1 MTSVTARAALIRF
14 CRNRLLL
21 APFLAISLFYLL
33 STVLAAQEPVPGGE
47 FHVDSDHDGMS
58 DTLEQALLV
67 QFVPKFMIDQHDCS
81 NVPAEFQADKKTPEL
96 KAENGTIY
104 GQVFPAKTLRDK
116 APAAEVHY
124 YHLWR
129 RDCGGHGHPLD
140 TEHVQFSFMH
150 QTLISH
156 RPLGRQ
162 TIGMPPPMRTRCA
175 M

>member
-1 MTSVTARAALIRF
+1 MTARAALIGF

-21 APFLAISLFYLL
+21 APFLEISLFYPL
-33 STVLAAQEPVPGGE
+33 STVLSAQEQVWAGE

-104 GQVFPAKTLRDK
+104 GQVFPAKTLTDK
-116 APAAEVHY
+116 APAAE
-124 YHLWR
+124 
-129 RDCGGHGHPLD
+129 
-140 TEHVQFSFMH
+140 
-150 QTLISH
+150 
-156 RPLGRQ
+156 
-162 TIGMPPPMRTRCA
+162 
-175 M
+175 